1 MYISMPGYV
10 KDSLHKFQ
18 NPTPTRPQHSPHK
31 WTAPQ
36 YRSTAPQ
43 MVHPTDNYLVLNP
56 DEANNVQQIVGT
68 ILYYGRA
75 VDLTM
80 LVALNTI
87 AAEKSKIAQE
97 KAVKVVQLINY
108 IATQPEAITRYR
120 FSGITLH
127 MNSNVSFL
135 SAPGSNIITGGYQYL
150 SEPSSDPKKPPHKP
164 PPLNGPI
171 HVKCTIMKNFL
182 ASAMEAE
189 LGALFVNFQLGAAL
203 RISLE

>member
-1 MYISMPGYV
+1 
-10 KDSLHKFQ
+10 
-18 NPTPTRPQHSPHK
+18 
-31 WTAPQ
+31 
-36 YRSTAPQ
+36 
-43 MVHPTDNYLVLNP
+43 
-56 DEANNVQQIVGT
+56 
-68 ILYYGRA
+68 
-75 VDLTM
+75 M